1 MKLFA
6 FALRPYDE
14 LGFMKELSQE
24 LGFEFGWTTE
34 YPSLENAHLAEGAT
48 ALSILTNPMTPE
60 LLDRYHDMGIRAIA
74 TRSIGYDH
82 IDLTHAHNLGMRIGH
97 AAYPPEG
104 VANYAIML
112 MMMGLRRVKFIL
124 NQTAVQDFSLE
135 GKLGRDIS
143 SCTVGVVGTGAI
155 GACVIRHL
163 TGFGCRI
170 LAADPYPKDELR
182 DIATYV
188 DLDTLLAESDV
199 VTLHTPALPE
209 NIHMIGRNEFAL
221 MRPGTVLVNAG
232 RGSLV
237 DTAAMIDALESGHL
251 GGAALDTIEHE
262 DNLYY
267 LDKSREILPNRDR
280 ALLMSFPNVI
290 VSPHMAF
297 YTHDDVQGMVYNSTK
312 ALLAF
317 NRGEDSPFEVR

>member
-1 MKLFA
+1 
-6 FALRPYDE
+6 
-14 LGFMKELSQE
+14 
-24 LGFEFGWTTE
+24 
-34 YPSLENAHLAEGAT
+34 
-48 ALSILTNPMTPE
+48 
-60 LLDRYHDMGIRAIA
+60 
-74 TRSIGYDH
+74 
-82 IDLTHAHNLGMRIGH
+82 
-97 AAYPPEG
+97 
-104 VANYAIML
+104 
-112 MMMGLRRVKFIL
+112 
-124 NQTAVQDFSLE
+124 
-135 GKLGRDIS
+135 
-143 SCTVGVVGTGAI
+143 
-155 GACVIRHL
+155 
-163 TGFGCRI
+163 
-170 LAADPYPKDELR
+170 
-182 DIATYV
+182 
-188 DLDTLLAESDV
+188 
-199 VTLHTPALPE
+199 
-209 NIHMIGRNEFAL
+209 MIGRNEFAL
-221 MRPGTVLVNAG
+221 MRPDTVLVNAG

>member
-14 LGFMKELSQE
+14 LGFMEELSQE
-24 LGFEFGWTTE
+24 LGFDFGWTTE
-34 YPSLENAHLAEGAT
+34 YPSMNNVHLAAGAS

-60 LLDRYHDMGIRAIA
+60 LLDCYHRMGIQAIA

-82 IDLTHAHNLGMRIGH
+82 IDLPYARKLGMRIGH

-104 VANYAIML
+104 VANYTIML

-124 NQTAVQDFSLE
+124 DMAAVQDFSLE

-163 TGFGCRI
+163 QGFGCRI
-170 LAADPYPKDELR
+170 LASDPYPKDELR
-182 DIATYV
+182 ELATYV

-199 VTLHTPALPE
+199 ITLHTPALPE
-209 NIHMIGRNEFAL
+209 NIHMIGRDQFAR

-237 DTAAMIDALESGHL
+237 DTAAMIEALESGHL

-297 YTHDDVQGMVYNSTK
+297 YTHDDVKGMVYNSTK

-317 NRGEDSPFEVR
+317 SRGEDSPFEVH

>member
-112 MMMGLRRVKFIL
+112 MMMVLRRAAPIHNEWFSAIVRPLRGCGRQKTTREHIRQKRV
-124 NQTAVQDFSLE
+124 QTYRTD
-135 GKLGRDIS
+135 
-143 SCTVGVVGTGAI
+143 
-155 GACVIRHL
+155 
-163 TGFGCRI
+163 
-170 LAADPYPKDELR
+170 
-182 DIATYV
+182 
-188 DLDTLLAESDV
+188 
-199 VTLHTPALPE
+199 
-209 NIHMIGRNEFAL
+209 
-221 MRPGTVLVNAG
+221 
-232 RGSLV
+232 RGP
-237 DTAAMIDALESGHL
+237 
-251 GGAALDTIEHE
+251 
-262 DNLYY
+262 
-267 LDKSREILPNRDR
+267 R
-280 ALLMSFPNVI
+280 
-290 VSPHMAF
+290 
-297 YTHDDVQGMVYNSTK
+297 
-312 ALLAF
+312 
-317 NRGEDSPFEVR
+317 